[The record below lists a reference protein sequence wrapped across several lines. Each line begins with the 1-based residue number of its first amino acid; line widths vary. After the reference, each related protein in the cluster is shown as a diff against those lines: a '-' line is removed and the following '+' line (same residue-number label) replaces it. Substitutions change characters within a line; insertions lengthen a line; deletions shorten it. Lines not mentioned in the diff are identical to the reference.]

1 VRQVLVVLRA
11 VVVTAVA
18 LAGAA
23 PFAVAQISTN
33 ASNRGA
39 DHRALLDRYC
49 VTCHNQRMKI
59 PAGSP
64 LQLDTLDLA
73 AVGTSAQTWEKV
85 VRKVRTGVM
94 PPAGSPRPAAAQTE
108 SFVSWLERELD
119 RAAEATPDPGHVPA
133 FHRLTRTEYRN
144 AVRDLLALDDL
155 PKELD
160 VDLLLPADN
169 TVGFDTVADLLF
181 VTPTLMEGYLTA
193 ARKLSAV
200 AIGDPSVPLIVDTYR
215 SGLELP
221 QDQQVAELP
230 LGTRGGLFLRRYFPV
245 DGDYVFK
252 VEVAGAVRDAHQLE
266 VSVDG
271 ERVKLF
277 TLAPGASR
285 SSEDEELQVRVPVRA
300 GPRAIAVTFVKRTSA
315 YVESLTI
322 PFLRGRGP
330 QPAVSA
336 VTISGP
342 YGAAGASDTP
352 SRQRLFVCQ
361 PNARSRRSPPETTA
375 SEEGC
380 ARQITATLARRA
392 FRRAATDDDVQA
404 LLPFYRQGRREGTF
418 ESGVQRVVERVLVS
432 PEFLFRIE
440 DRPRTAPAAGGYR
453 ISDVELASRLSFFLW
468 SSIPDDE
475 LLDVAVS
482 GRLRE
487 AAVLD
492 RQVRRMLAD
501 RRAQALVTN
510 FATQW
515 LYLRDLPARRPND
528 RFFPDFDDGLR
539 HALSQET
546 ELFFAS
552 IVREDRPVLDLL
564 AANYS
569 FINERLARH
578 YGIPD
583 VYGSDFRR
591 ISFPEGSPRG
601 GLLGQGSILTL
612 TSYSTRTSPVVRGKW
627 ILENILGT
635 PPPPPPPNVPPL
647 KEGAETGKV
656 LSMRE
661 RMVRHR
667 GNPVCAS
674 CHARMDPLGFA
685 LENFDAIG
693 RWRTNSEGGQPI
705 DATGTLPDGTA
716 FQGLLGLRRALLA
729 TPDQFVT
736 TFTEKLLTYAV
747 GRELGYY
754 DAPAV
759 RAIVHGSA
767 ADQHRF
773 AAVVLGIVK
782 SRPFQMRRSES

>member
-1 VRQVLVVLRA
+1 VRHLRVALRA
-11 VVVTAVA
+11 GLTTAIA
-18 LAGAA
+18 FAGAA
-23 PFAVAQISTN
+23 TVAFAQ
-33 ASNRGA
+33 ASDASGENA
-39 DHRALLDRYC
+39 DHRALLNRYC
-49 VTCHNQRMKI
+49 VTCHNRRMQI
-59 PAGSP
+59 PAGAP
-64 LQLDTLDLA
+64 LRLDTLDLA
-73 AVGTSAQTWEKV
+73 TVGAAAQTWEKV

-94 PPAGSPRPAAAQTE
+94 PPAGSPRPPTAQADR
-108 SFVSWLERELD
+108 FVSWLERELD
-119 RAAEATPDPGHVPA
+119 RAAEAKPDPGHVAA

-160 VDLLLPADN
+160 VDLLLPGDN
-169 TVGFDTVADLLF
+169 TVGFDTAADLLF

-200 AIGDPSVPLIVDTYR
+200 AIGDPAMPLIVDTYR

-230 LGTRGGLFLRRYFPV
+230 LGTRGGLFLQRYFPL

-271 ERVKLF
+271 QRVELF
-277 TLAPGASR
+277 TLNPGASR
-285 SSEDEELQVRVPVRA
+285 TSEEEPLQVRVPVRA
-300 GPRAIAVTFVKRTSA
+300 GRRAIAVTFVKRTSA
-315 YVESLTI
+315 YAESLTI
-322 PFLRGRGP
+322 PFQRGRGP

-342 YGAAGASDTP
+342 YGASGASDTP
-352 SRQRLFVCQ
+352 SRQRLLVCAPKTQ
-361 PNARSRRSPPETTA
+361 T
-375 SEEGC
+375 SEDPC
-380 ARQITATLARRA
+380 VRQIIATLARRA
-392 FRRAATDDDVQA
+392 FRRGVTDEDVQA
-404 LLPFYRQGRREGTF
+404 LLPFYRQGRHEGTF
-418 ESGVQRVVERVLVS
+418 ESGIQRVVERVLVS

-440 DRPRTAPAAGGYR
+440 DRPRTAPAAGVYR

-468 SSIPDDE
+468 SSIPDDQ
-475 LLDVAVS
+475 LLDVAQS
-482 GRLRE
+482 GRLLQP
-487 AAVLD
+487 AVLEQ
-492 RQVRRMLAD
+492 QVRRMLAD
-501 RRAQALVTN
+501 RRAEALVTN
-510 FATQW
+510 FAAQW

-546 ELFFAS
+546 ELFFES
-552 IVREDRPVLDLL
+552 IVREDRPLLDLL
-564 AANYS
+564 SANYS
-569 FINERLARH
+569 FVNERLARH
-578 YGIPD
+578 YGISG

-591 ISFPEGSPRG
+591 VSFPEDSPRG

-647 KEGAETGKV
+647 KEGSEAGNI

-693 RWRTNSEGGQPI
+693 RWRINSESGVPI
-705 DATGTLPDGTA
+705 DATGTLPDGTP
-716 FQGLLGLRRALLA
+716 FQGLIGLRRALA
-729 TPDQFVT
+729 AKPDQFVT

-747 GRELGYY
+747 GRDLGYY

-759 RAIVHGSA
+759 RAIVRDSA

>member
-1 VRQVLVVLRA
+1 
-11 VVVTAVA
+11 
-18 LAGAA
+18 
-23 PFAVAQISTN
+23 
-33 ASNRGA
+33 
-39 DHRALLDRYC
+39 
-49 VTCHNQRMKI
+49 
-59 PAGSP
+59 
-64 LQLDTLDLA
+64 
-73 AVGTSAQTWEKV
+73 
-85 VRKVRTGVM
+85 
-94 PPAGSPRPAAAQTE
+94 
-108 SFVSWLERELD
+108 
-119 RAAEATPDPGHVPA
+119 
-133 FHRLTRTEYRN
+133 
-144 AVRDLLALDDL
+144 
-155 PKELD
+155 
-160 VDLLLPADN
+160 
-169 TVGFDTVADLLF
+169 
-181 VTPTLMEGYLTA
+181 
-193 ARKLSAV
+193 
-200 AIGDPSVPLIVDTYR
+200 
-215 SGLELP
+215 
-221 QDQQVAELP
+221 
-230 LGTRGGLFLRRYFPV
+230 
-245 DGDYVFK
+245 
-252 VEVAGAVRDAHQLE
+252 
-266 VSVDG
+266 
-271 ERVKLF
+271 
-277 TLAPGASR
+277 
-285 SSEDEELQVRVPVRA
+285 VRA
-300 GPRAIAVTFVKRTSA
+300 GPRGIAVTFVKHTSA
-315 YVESLTI
+315 YFESLTI

-342 YGAAGASDTP
+342 YGASGASDTP
-352 SRQRLFVCQ
+352 SRQRLLVCRPKAPAAAQ
-361 PNARSRRSPPETTA
+361 SRRSSPETRA
-375 SEEGC
+375 SEDGC

-404 LLPFYRQGRREGTF
+404 LLPFYRQGRHEGTF
-418 ESGVQRVVERVLVS
+418 ESGIQRVIERVLVS

-440 DRPRTAPAAGGYR
+440 DHPRTGPAEGSYR

-475 LLDVAVS
+475 LLDVAFS
-482 GRLRE
+482 GRLRQP
-487 AAVLD
+487 AVLEK
-492 RQVRRMLAD
+492 QVRRMLGD
-501 RRAQALVTN
+501 RRASALVTN
-510 FATQW
+510 FAAQW

-546 ELFFAS
+546 ELFFDS

-564 AANYS
+564 SANYS

-591 ISFPEGSPRG
+591 VSFPEGSPRG

-647 KEGAETGKV
+647 KDGAEAGKV

-693 RWRTNSEGGQPI
+693 RWRADSEGGEPI

-716 FQGLLGLRRALLA
+716 FQGLFGLRRALVA
-729 TPDQFVT
+729 RPDQFVT

-747 GRELGYY
+747 GRDLGYY